1 MTMYVGD
8 FTENSQNSW
17 GGICVSRMPLKRFGN
32 AKSPCATI
40 ACSLGKPTKLFGRL
54 RSKCYPF
61 QPITRSVA
69 HGFHEPLEIPTAV
82 VVDEFVARKL
92 LQALQES
99 RKVFR
104 NIRGVM
110 TQANRDV
117 LRGDLFQRGVHPRRP
132 P

>member
-17 GGICVSRMPLKRFGN
+17 GGICLSRMPLKPFGN

-40 ACSLGKPTKLFGRL
+40 ACSLGKPAKLFGRL

-69 HGFHEPLEIPTAV
+69 HGFHQPFQIPTAV

-92 LQALQES
+92 LQTVHGL
-99 RKVFR
+99 RKGFP
-104 NIRGVM
+104 NIPWVVK
-110 TQANRDV
+110 QAK
-117 LRGDLFQRGVHPRRP
+117 H
-132 P
+132 